1 MNNQPIQP
9 KPDRI
14 VALDVLRGFALFG
27 VLMVNMLDFSSS
39 ALIPGYTRPDWNLVN
54 QIADGAIY
62 FLAVTKFYLLFSFLF
77 GVGFAVQM
85 GRMSQS
91 GRSFVPFYLRRLAV
105 LFVIGA
111 LHAVFLW
118 RGDILMVYALLGGLL
133 LLVRRAPD
141 RVLIAGVLIILVG
154 SLIGAGVLLD
164 SRNTVSHLESV
175 PIYRT
180 GSYWDVVTL
189 RLNAPIDEADTFAQV
204 PTVMV
209 MFLLG
214 LVIGRRGILERP
226 DTFSPF
232 LRRWMWTALGVGLI
246 FNALFVIG
254 WYGQDSWLTSLGTHV
269 GAPALSF
276 FYASVVLLNASR
288 LKFLAPVGQMAL
300 TNYLTQSFVCTTL
313 FYGYG
318 GGLYD
323 QITPVGHIMLVMVIY
338 GVQIILSRWWMQRV
352 RFGPMEWLW
361 RSLTYGQVQPFKR
374 ANTPHSR

>member
-1 MNNQPIQP
+1 MNTQPIQP
-9 KPDRI
+9 KQDRI
-14 VALDVLRGFALFG
+14 VALDVLRGFALLG

-39 ALIPGYTRPDWNLVN
+39 ALIPGYTRPDWNFLN
-54 QIADGAIY
+54 QIADAAIY

-85 GRMSQS
+85 SRMSQS
-91 GRSFVPFYLRRLAV
+91 GRSFVPFYLRRLGV

-118 RGDILMVYALLGGLL
+118 RGDILMVYALLGGVL

-141 RVLIAGVLIILVG
+141 RVLIGAALVILVG

-164 SRNTVSHLESV
+164 SRSTMSHLESV

-180 GSYWDVVTL
+180 GSYWEVVTL

-214 LVIGRRGILERP
+214 LVIGRRGTLESS
-226 DTFSPF
+226 DEYAPF
-232 LRRWMWTALGVGLI
+232 LRRWMWPALAVGLI
-246 FNALFVIG
+246 FNALFVMG
-254 WYGQDSWLTSLGTHV
+254 WYTKDSWLTSLGTHV

-276 FYASVVLLNASR
+276 FYASVVLLNAPR
-288 LKFLAPVGQMAL
+288 LRFLAPVGQMAL
-300 TNYLTQSFVCTTL
+300 TNYLTQSLVCTTL

-323 QITPVGHIMLVMVIY
+323 QITPVGHITLVVVIY
-338 GVQIILSRWWMQRV
+338 GVQLFLSRWWMQRL

-361 RSLTYGQVQPFKR
+361 RSLTYGRAQPLKR
-374 ANTPHSR
+374 ISTSHSL